1 MVPLSLQNGKR
12 FACFLLIS
20 FSILTFCKRGYSVS
34 LLQSAKIARSRAVGL
49 LSKDKVLSLLATSLL
64 NRNPYGFPIN
74 GSPVF

>member
-1 MVPLSLQNGKR
+1 MELCPLAGFR
-12 FACFLLIS
+12 M
-20 FSILTFCKRGYSVS
+20 LTCIRKNSTFPCKAEG
-34 LLQSAKIARSRAVGL
+34 LAQPRAEGL

>member
-1 MVPLSLQNGKR
+1 MLHKGKA
-12 FACFLLIS
+12 FAFLAFIRGDSAS
-20 FSILTFCKRGYSVS
+20 F
-34 LLQSAKIARSRAVGL
+34 LQSYWVARSRAEGL